1 MRQFATSARWLA
13 GLAMLGLSLPPF
25 CGAQKP
31 APLSAPT
38 LRPVENAEPLD
49 INTASERELQA
60 LPGMGAAYARRVVEG
75 RPYTAKNQL
84 LTRGV
89 LPPAAYEAIRDRIV
103 VHRLART
110 P

>member
-1 MRQFATSARWLA
+1 MRPFATPARWFA
-13 GLAMLGLSLPPF
+13 GLAMLCLSLPPF
-25 CGAQKP
+25 CGAQAP
-31 APLSAPT
+31 APLFAAT
-38 LRPVENAEPLD
+38 LRPVEDAEPLD

-103 VHRLART
+103 AHR
-110 P
+110 PSP

>member
-1 MRQFATSARWLA
+1 MRPFAIPARWLA
-13 GLAMLGLSLPPF
+13 VLAMLGLSLPSLW
-25 CGAQKP
+25 GAQAP
-31 APLSAPT
+31 AQLSAAT
-38 LRPVENAEPLD
+38 LRPVEDAGPLD

-89 LPPAAYEAIRDRIV
+89 LPPSAYEAIRNRIV
-103 VHRLART
+103 AHR
-110 P
+110 PSP